1 MPISPYLRELRA
13 VVGPRLL
20 LLPGVAA
27 LVRDESE
34 RVLFMH
40 RADDGRWG
48 LPAGA
53 IDPGESPAEAIVRE
67 VREES
72 GLIVRPTRVAGV
84 FGGVGFRHRYPNGDE
99 AEWTVTVFE
108 CEVVGGELVPQDG
121 EALEL
126 RYFVPEEAPALQL
139 PYPRTLFDRPSKYA
153 GTRATLFS
161 DSSTSRGR
169 LD

>member
-20 LLPGVAA
+20 LLPGFAA
-27 LVRDESE
+27 LVRDESV

-161 DSSTSRGR
+161 DSSSSRR
-169 LD
+169 WP